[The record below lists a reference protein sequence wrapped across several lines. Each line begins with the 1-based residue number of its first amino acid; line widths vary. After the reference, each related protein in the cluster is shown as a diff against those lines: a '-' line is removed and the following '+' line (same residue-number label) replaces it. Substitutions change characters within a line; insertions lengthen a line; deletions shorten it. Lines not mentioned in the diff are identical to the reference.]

1 VRFCP
6 FLSSRWRLGRYE
18 ASAVVQRVFIGRAP
32 AYVCVLCTSPFLKP
46 GDGADLWRRA
56 VRFSVIDDAETIEF
70 YKSVPERKCAVRQGV
85 DTNET
90 CLGVCLTCY
99 HASPP
104 VGKRVASHCLSLLH
118 SEVKTD
124 TAASSLPGPA
134 CLPILW
140 GTKKGEEQTRL
151 RRAEREKV
159 CAA

>member
-1 VRFCP
+1 
-6 FLSSRWRLGRYE
+6 
-18 ASAVVQRVFIGRAP
+18 
-32 AYVCVLCTSPFLKP
+32 VCVLCTSPFLKP